1 MISGYCKKKWVV
13 LNHFGYTSV
22 SNPFSLDWTISLA
35 KYSPM
40 TFTNV
45 LESQIKFLICVE
57 SKAGSGTP
65 LCLTMQTIKRKLR

>member
-1 MISGYCKKKWVV
+1 MY
-13 LNHFGYTSV
+13 FGYLSV
-22 SNPFSLDWTISLA
+22 SFCTCLDNFAIA

-57 SKAGSGTP
+57 SKADSGTP
-65 LCLTMQTIKRKLR
+65 TVFNNADN